1 VIIWCLHGSLQTASV
16 WNPIGHAIESE
27 FGSVQVEAVNLYENK
42 YESFGHW
49 REQFYKKVEQQT
61 KGVPSLLLGYS
72 MGGRLAMDALVN
84 NPGMWS
90 GGIVVGADPGLI
102 SDDAGTNQ
110 LQKDLEWARR
120 FRTEDIQEL
129 LNEWDRLPV
138 FCGRSNY
145 AIREISELDSEKISR
160 FFDVFSK
167 ARQPNMLPM
176 LSKLKTPPL
185 LYISGCD
192 DLKYTEIGQALAASC
207 LEVRHQIIPNAGHRV
222 PWENQDAFV
231 SEVSVFID
239 SVLKNK

>member
-1 VIIWCLHGSLQTASV
+1 MIIWCLHGSLQTVSV
-16 WNPIGHAIESE
+16 WKAIGNAIESK
-27 FGSVQVEAVNLYENK
+27 FGSVQVEAVNLYENE
-42 YESFGHW
+42 YESFGYW

-61 KGVPSLLLGYS
+61 KGKPSLLLGYS

-102 SDDAGTNQ
+102 SDDSRSNQ

-138 FCGRSNY
+138 FCGRSNC
-145 AIREISELDSEKISR
+145 ASREITELDSEKISH

-167 ARQPNMLPM
+167 ARQGN
-176 LSKLKTPPL
+176 LSPLLKDRELPPL

-192 DLKYTEIGQALAASC
+192 DQKYTEIGQNLAAHC
-207 LEVRHQIIPNAGHRV
+207 RQIRHEIIPNGGHRV
-222 PWENQDAFV
+222 PWENQDAFI

-239 SVLKNK
+239 SVLNK

>member
-1 VIIWCLHGSLQTASV
+1 MRIWCLHGSLQTALV
-16 WNPIGHAIESE
+16 WKPIGNAIESE
-27 FGSVQVEAVNLYENK
+27 FGSVQVEAVNLYENE
-42 YESFGHW
+42 YESFGDW
-49 REQFYKKVEQQT
+49 REQFYEKVEEQT
-61 KGVPSLLLGYS
+61 KGEPSLLLGYS

-84 NPGMWS
+84 NPAMWS
-90 GGIVVGADPGLI
+90 GVIAVGADPGLI
-102 SDDAGTNQ
+102 SDDARTNQ

-145 AIREISELDSEKISR
+145 ASREISELDSEKISR

-167 ARQPNMLPM
+167 ARQGNMLPM
-176 LSKLKTPPL
+176 LRKLKTPPL

-192 DLKYTEIGQALAASC
+192 DIKYTKIGQDLAAHC
-207 LEVRHQIIPNAGHRV
+207 MPVRHQIIPNAGHRV
-222 PWENQDAFV
+222 PWESQDAFI

-239 SVLKNK
+239 AVLNK

>member
-1 VIIWCLHGSLQTASV
+1 MRIWCLHGSLQTALV
-16 WNPIGHAIESE
+16 WKPIGNAIESE
-27 FGSVQVEAVNLYENK
+27 FGSVQVEAVNLYENE

-49 REQFYKKVEQQT
+49 REQFYEKVEEQT
-61 KGVPSLLLGYS
+61 KGEPSLLLGYS

-84 NPGMWS
+84 NPAMWS

-102 SDDAGTNQ
+102 TDDARSKQ

-129 LNEWDRLPV
+129 LVEWDSLPV
-138 FCGRSNY
+138 FCGRSNC
-145 AIREISELDSEKISR
+145 ASREISELDSEKISR

-167 ARQPNMLPM
+167 ARQGNMLPM
-176 LSKLKTPPL
+176 LRKLKTPPL

-192 DLKYTEIGQALAASC
+192 DIKYTKIGQDLAAHC
-207 LEVRHQIIPNAGHRV
+207 MQVRHQIIPNAGHRV
-222 PWENQDAFV
+222 PWENQDAFI

-239 SVLKNK
+239 AVLNK